1 MCRLL
6 LISVF
11 ANVPLLQLSLT
22 NEPLLSHLL
31 NYKVDP
37 TLWQVHFMGAYQI
50 TAQRL
55 LNWQ

>member
-37 TLWQVHFMGAYQI
+37 TLWQVHFMGASQI

-55 LNWQ
+55 